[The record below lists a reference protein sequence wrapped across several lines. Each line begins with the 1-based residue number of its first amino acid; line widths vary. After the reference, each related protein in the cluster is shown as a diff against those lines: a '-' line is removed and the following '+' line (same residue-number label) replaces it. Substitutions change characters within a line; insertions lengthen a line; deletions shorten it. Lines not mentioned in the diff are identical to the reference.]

1 MVKKRFAAGFDVGG
15 TKCAVILG
23 ELTGEGGIEI
33 LAKKRFATADFRA
46 PEACLADALVG
57 GDGLGIFSTCPE
69 SQKTS

>member
-46 PEACLADALVG
+46 PEACLAEMCRL
-57 GDGLGIFSTCPE
+57 LEMIL
-69 SQKTS
+69 